1 MAEVSPILAFAERN
15 LESSLERL
23 CSLLKLPTVSTDQAH
38 SNDCLAGAQWLV
50 DELTA
55 LGFDASVRPTGG
67 HPAVVA
73 HYRPNGTY
81 VPFSHVFFY
90 GHYDVQPV
98 DPLDEWETPPFEPHI
113 VRDKDGHSE
122 IVMRHAQADKAEIPR
137 KTDLR
142 NCRIVARGAQDDK
155 GQLMTF
161 LEAVRAWIEVEGR
174 LPLAVTI
181 LIEGEEE
188 VGSPHL
194 RCFLE
199 ANREELSHD
208 VALVCDTNM
217 WDRETPAIST
227 RLRGL
232 LAEEIIVTGPSRDLH
247 SGLYG
252 GPARNPIRVLT
263 RILGQLHDDDGR
275 ITIPGF
281 YDDVAPLPS
290 DIKARWDA
298 LNFSRS
304 DFLGEVGLS
313 RPAGEAGF
321 SVLEQLWS
329 RPSCDINGIIGGY
342 TGEGTKTVIAAKAAA
357 KISFRLVPN
366 QNPEAL
372 REAFRDFVRR
382 RIPDDCTVEFIDHA
396 ASLAIDIPAENRYL
410 KHTVRALDDE
420 FSRPT
425 VLVGCG
431 ASIPIAAS
439 LREILGMD
447 SLMIGF
453 GLPDDRIH
461 SPNEKYEI
469 SSFYHGI
476 RSWIRI
482 LAELAA
488 IRS

>member
-1 MAEVSPILAFAERN
+1 MAEISPILAFAKRN
-15 LESSLERL
+15 LEHSLDRL
-23 CSLLKLPTVSTDQAH
+23 CALLKLPTVSTDQAH
-38 SNDCLAGAQWLV
+38 SGDCLAGAQWLAN
-50 DELTA
+50 ELTA

-73 HYRPNGTY
+73 HYRPNGTS
-81 VPFSHVFFY
+81 VPVSHVFFY

-98 DPLDEWETPPFEPHI
+98 DPLDEWLTPPFKPRI
-113 VRDKDGHSE
+113 VRDKNGGG
-122 IVMRHAQADKAEIPR
+122 
-137 KTDLR
+137 
-142 NCRIVARGAQDDK
+142 RIVARGAQDDK

-161 LEAVRAWIEVEGR
+161 LEAVRAWIKVKGR

-188 VGSPHL
+188 VGSPNL
-194 RCFLE
+194 RSFLE
-199 ANREELSHD
+199 ANTEELSHD

-232 LAEEIIVTGPSRDLH
+232 LAEEIVVTGPSRDLH

-263 RILGQLHDDDGR
+263 RILGQLHDDGGQ
-275 ITIPGF
+275 IAIAGF
-281 YDDVAPLPS
+281 YDHVAPLSP
-290 DIKARWDA
+290 DIKVRWDA
-298 LNFSRS
+298 LDFSGS
-304 DFLGEVGLS
+304 GFLGEVGLS
-313 RPAGEAGF
+313 RPAGESGF

-329 RPSCDINGIIGGY
+329 RPACDINGIVGGY

-357 KISFRLVPN
+357 KISFRLVPD

-372 REAFRDFVRR
+372 RETFHDFVRR
-382 RIPDDCTVEFIDHA
+382 RIPDDCEVEFINHA
-396 ASLAIDIPAENRYL
+396 ASPAIDIPVENRYL
-410 KHTVRALDDE
+410 KRAVKALDDE

-425 VLVGCG
+425 VLMGCG
-431 ASIPIAAS
+431 GSIPIAAS
-439 LREILGMD
+439 LREILKMD
-447 SLMIGF
+447 SLMVGF

-469 SSFYHGI
+469 SSFYRGI

-488 IRS
+488 IRPSG